1 MALTQEEYDELQRQ
15 FLEPK
20 ERRTEVAL
28 PSDAMEA
35 EARALEAAKQSAF
48 DESLYMYGPQVT
60 EEELRENLAGSEQ
73 RAEQRVEEAKRVI
86 RQPGYET
93 APYEVPIG
101 RSRLVVGTGGQVM
114 DEETGDLRPASAF
127 EQITE
132 AVKRKRLA
140 EADPFAEKIRMVR
153 EGEATREEVLLPN
166 WVDVN
171 IPTSGAGIE
180 ESVFAAGIR
189 FLGALEP
196 FVNEG
201 VFGGDRLF
209 YAADKEGVPLDDDSF
224 AYQAEELLKKYAP
237 GYAAQG
243 RLIPEL
249 GAIGLEGED
258 REKYLAEIEEK
269 FGESGREIGSMLL
282 DAPRPFQAT
291 TRHMGLQAA
300 TREGDYFAN
309 VASQIHEGRAT
320 GNELESLTLYDRD
333 MREIYGDETVLGMSP
348 AFLVGTAYSA
358 AIPTPLGPMFN
369 LVKLPAKGTAAAAKA
384 ASKATRARGLDTVA
398 DILQPWETA
407 KKLASRK
414 AARDALGV
422 DISDIRDPLESPSLR
437 SIAVDRA
444 VSPLA
449 SAVELK
455 GVVTEAM
462 GTNGRLNY
470 DEMSRRFGGNESAA
484 RMLQQAYQMGD
495 DALKGAGEIDPRALD
510 AVVEN
515 FSMAGEYK
523 NLLDLLKAGKVNTTQ
538 VVYRLEKLRGKQ
550 VAQRLA
556 TLTDDELQTWL
567 SNRMRAA
574 GMVPN
579 VQNRFIASMYSTAR
593 KIMKDMDAGVPA
605 GEMVARSL
613 KGAGNNRRLF
623 QDNLLRAIMEEAQ
636 AAGKD
641 VARVV
646 GRHARKKPTPRR
658 LMDMVDAL
666 GDGRGSVAIG
676 NAFRETMMTV
686 GRDRIMQHLP
696 DDYVFV
702 SGRMMVPEKV
712 ADKTRRAMG
721 RMAQQLFEVVGRD
734 GSKKIVAAG
743 ESTMDDVIRVFTQE
757 AGAVAA
763 GSTPASRTAQSVLK
777 KLRQGS
783 ALDNVEMDYFERT
796 MRDAIARKIVGSVE
810 AVTEGAQTALARNS
824 VALRNSLYTDAYS
837 GVAVSRLARAAR
849 TSIAALHEVIPIARQ
864 ASKGN
869 AAASMVVAP
878 SAADGLTKTD
888 VGFFKSWYET
898 LVRNPAT
905 TLKELTTDP
914 LYKFKPETSVV
925 SETYARQM
933 ADAVG
938 SAADRMIGRLAEL
951 AEEGIKGPRAIT
963 RVLREM
969 GQEVDAMTVQQ
980 FNRTLMSH
988 VESRGVTTDEGI
1000 LEEAMLTARY
1010 MVRQA
1015 KTIEMEGKFK
1025 LGEGVIDKM
1034 LKENG
1039 FTEGI
1044 EGLATLPLPEALQ
1057 RLRGAVVRAK
1067 SIENNSESW
1076 VSLMTTLM
1084 PGESQLKAILGEDST
1099 VQRPVN
1105 MLLADAVKAVQKG
1118 GGMLDAKGNLIPN
1131 IENSRAVLELL
1142 AEKNGADVLDST
1154 LQYSNVMSVVKKAF
1168 GKRPDA
1174 WSQGLQS
1181 WLVHQRAG
1189 LDASK
1194 VYIRMADENPQMLLD
1209 LVPANAQTA
1218 RKIQAQAV
1226 SVVVEG
1232 MMDMERKLLG
1242 VEPDRAKYMAA
1253 FADAARVL
1261 SAADDPIGRQLD
1273 PLGRAIFQVMRDMEA
1288 MDWSI
1293 RAEDRLSLASSVMKR
1308 MAQGRGG
1315 IPDLGQ
1321 LGDRLVGEL
1330 SGYRSGYLAGMTDNQ
1345 RKMLGTKYQETA
1357 ARANIGEPFQR
1368 HIERMAELHRVDIGM
1383 PENLFG
1389 ERIADLMYHGVL
1401 SGTDQSLLAPV
1412 FRQLEWMFRQSG
1424 VRLDG
1429 GDIPGLDGV
1438 VFSPRA
1444 VRPQYGPV
1452 HYMNAESGVHAALT
1466 RIEAAVASGRLQA
1479 SLEDLQIRAKL
1490 KEEGVTGLAAK
1501 STIAVRAAQQL
1512 AQTAVRVVRSTMLA
1526 GGGPFLALSPN
1537 PLYHAG
1543 NVQSV
1548 PEILIGTLGA
1558 DMAMKVLAQVPE
1570 GAKSAARNAQ
1580 SWLVRKTVTRAMAPF
1595 VDDADVV
1602 IKSPFYGD
1610 ITARELDKM
1619 MDMAGIKFS
1628 RASIEAYES
1637 IGQQMAQAA
1646 RINLTGDP
1654 LVTSGNVRQFF
1665 RMFNPASMNEWMRF
1679 AEDTD
1684 GITRRATF
1692 IAALADGRTVDE
1704 AAMLARESLLDYGKV
1719 AATGNSASKFM
1730 QKWTMYW
1737 AFRRQSLIMTLNNL
1751 ADSKFGRQE
1760 MMGRWIRLQARQKQ
1774 GASPE
1779 EFLFGPDYIK
1789 FRMYAT
1795 PGVDDVGFT
1804 AGAPSVMSEGAADL
1818 LGWMATIGVGFD
1830 AVAGE
1835 GDFRNFFGMLMDT
1848 IQQENLD
1855 LLSTTVAEVALLA
1868 SRMDD
1873 KGPLVSDVL
1882 MAQMLGFDSMTN
1894 ANVTPA
1900 LIEFFGLVV
1909 DRDPETGEPVV
1920 TPGRP
1925 YLQSEGDVL
1934 QRPHQ
1939 FRFGTT
1945 EGYLSYVAVRTL
1957 LAITSM
1963 GRSMDEW
1970 TKIAL
1975 TLEGLVPEGFKPQYR
1990 ALAGTV
1996 EYMTRTGTPMRA
2008 TDKDEQR
2015 ARVQRQQQRRVQR
2028 AGR

>member
-1 MALTQEEYDELQRQ
+1 MTQEEYDELQRQ
-15 FLEPK
+15 FLEPR
-20 ERRTEVAL
+20 ERRTEATL
-28 PSDAMEA
+28 PLDVQDA

-48 DESLYMYGPQVT
+48 DESLYMGGPQAS
-60 EEELRENLAGSEQ
+60 EEDLRRALQESES
-73 RAEQRVEEAKRVI
+73 RAEQRIEEAKQVV

-101 RSRLVVGTGGQVM
+101 RSRLVVGTGGQVL
-114 DEETGDLRPASAF
+114 DEETGELRDASAA
-127 EQITE
+127 EQIYE
-132 AVKRKRLA
+132 SLFRKRLA

-171 IPTSGAGIE
+171 VPLSGAGVE

-209 YAADKEGVPLDDDSF
+209 YAADESGTPFDEESL
-224 AYQAEELLKKYAP
+224 AYQAEQVLKKYAP

-243 RLIPEL
+243 RLIPDL
-249 GAIGLEGED
+249 AAIGLEGEE
-258 REKYLAEIEEK
+258 REKFLTEMDEK
-269 FGESGREIGSMLL
+269 FGGTGREIGAMLL
-282 DAPRPFQAT
+282 EAPRPFQAT

-309 VASQIHEGRAT
+309 VASQINEGRAT

-333 MREIYGDETVLGMSP
+333 MRRIYGDETVLGMSP
-348 AFLVGTAYSA
+348 AFLVGTVYSA
-358 AIPTPLGPMFN
+358 AIPTPLGPM
-369 LVKLPAKGTAAAAKA
+369 LSVAKVPARATASAARKASQLSRAK
-384 ASKATRARGLDTVA
+384 GLDTVA

-422 DISDIRDPLESPSLR
+422 DVSDVRDPFESPSLR

-455 GVVTEAM
+455 GVVVEAF
-462 GTNGRLNY
+462 GSGGRLNY
-470 DEMSRRFGGNESAA
+470 DEMSRRFGGNQSAA

-495 DALKGAGEIDPRALD
+495 DTLKAAREIDPRALD
-510 AVVEN
+510 NVVEN
-515 FSMAGEYK
+515 FSLAGEYK
-523 NLLDLLKAGKVNTTQ
+523 NLLDLLESGRANTTQ
-538 VVYRLEKLRGKQ
+538 VVYRLEKLRGKG
-550 VAQRLA
+550 VAQHLTGA
-556 TLTDDELQTWL
+556 TDDELKVWL
-567 SNRMRAA
+567 SNRLRGA

-579 VQNRFIASMYSTAR
+579 VQNRFVSSMYNSAR

-636 AAGKD
+636 AAGKN

-646 GRHARKKPTPRR
+646 GQHARKKPTPRR

-676 NAFRETMMTV
+676 NAFRETMMAV

-712 ADKTRRAMG
+712 ADETRRAMA
-721 RMAQQLFEVVGRD
+721 RMARQLFEVVGRD
-734 GSKKIVAAG
+734 GSRKIVAAG
-743 ESTMDDVIRVFTQE
+743 ESTRDDVVRVFMQE
-757 AGAVAA
+757 AGPVAA
-763 GSTPASRTAQSVLK
+763 GASPASRTAQAVLRK
-777 KLRQGS
+777 VRQGEP
-783 ALDNVEMDYFERT
+783 LNRVEMDYFERT

-810 AVTEGAQTALARNS
+810 AVTEGAQTAVARNS
-824 VALRNSLYTDAYS
+824 VGLRNALYADAYS
-837 GVAVSRLARAAR
+837 GAAVGRFARAAR
-849 TSIAALHEVIPIARQ
+849 TSIAALHEAIPLARQ

-869 AAASMVVAP
+869 AAASMVVSP
-878 SAADGLTKTD
+878 SVGEGVTKAD
-888 VGFFKSWYET
+888 VSVFRQWYET
-898 LVRNPAT
+898 LVSKPFY
-905 TLKELTTDP
+905 D
-914 LYKFKPETSVV
+914 YKPQTSVI

-938 SAADRMIGRLAEL
+938 SSADRVISRLGEL
-951 AEEGIKGPRAIT
+951 AEQGIDGPPAVT
-963 RVLREM
+963 RILREM
-969 GQEVDAMTVQQ
+969 GQEVDQLTVQQ
-980 FNRTLMSH
+980 FQRTLLSN
-988 VESRGVTTDEGI
+988 VESRGLTSDAAI
-1000 LEEAMLTARY
+1000 LEQAALTARY
-1010 MVRQA
+1010 MVREA
-1015 KTIEMEGKFK
+1015 KTIELDGKFK

-1034 LKENG
+1034 LRENG

-1044 EGLATLPLPEALQ
+1044 DGLESISLEEAVV

-1067 SIENNSESW
+1067 AIENNSESW

-1084 PGESQLKAILGEDST
+1084 PGESQLKAILGQDST
-1099 VQRPVN
+1099 IERPVN
-1105 MLLADAVKAVQKG
+1105 MLLADAVKTVQRSG
-1118 GGMLDAKGNLIPN
+1118 GLLDSKGNLIPN

-1142 AEKNGADVLDST
+1142 AEKNGADVLEST
-1154 LQYSNVMSVVKKAF
+1154 LQYSNVMSVAKKAI

-1174 WSQGLQS
+1174 WSQGVQS

-1194 VYIRMADENPQMLLD
+1194 IYTRMADENPQLLLD
-1209 LVPANAQTA
+1209 LLPVNAQTA
-1218 RKIQAQAV
+1218 RKVQAQAV

-1232 MMDMERKLLG
+1232 MMDLERKLLG
-1242 VEPDRAKYMAA
+1242 VEPDRARYMEA
-1253 FADAARVL
+1253 FADASRVL

-1293 RAEDRLSLASSVMKR
+1293 RAEDRMSLASSVMKR

-1315 IPDLGQ
+1315 VPDLGQ

-1330 SGYRSGYLAGMTDNQ
+1330 SGYRSKYLVGMTDVQ

-1357 ARANIGEPFQR
+1357 ARANIGQPFQQ
-1368 HIERMAELHRVDIGM
+1368 HIERMAEMNRVDIGL

-1389 ERIADLMYHGVL
+1389 EYIADLMYHGVL
-1401 SGTDQSLLAPV
+1401 SGTDQSLLGPV
-1412 FRQLEWMFRQSG
+1412 YRQLEWMFRQSG
-1424 VRLDG
+1424 VRMDG

-1479 SLEDLQIRAKL
+1479 SLENLKIRAQL
-1490 KEEGVTGLAAK
+1490 KEEGVTGARAK
-1501 STIAVRAAQQL
+1501 ATIAIRASQQI

-1558 DMAMKVLAQVPE
+1558 DMALKVLAQIPE

-1580 SWLVRKTVTRAMAPF
+1580 SWTVRQTVTRAMAPL

-1602 IKSPFYGD
+1602 VKSPFYGD
-1610 ITARELDKM
+1610 ITARELDRM

-1637 IGQQMAQAA
+1637 IGEQMAQAA

-1654 LVTSGNVRQFF
+1654 LVTSSNATQFF
-1665 RMFNPASMNEWMRF
+1665 RMFNPAGMSEWMKF

-1737 AFRRQSLIMTLNNL
+1737 AFRRQSLIMTINNL
-1751 ADSKFGRQE
+1751 ADGKFGRAE
-1760 MMGRWIRLQARQKQ
+1760 MMGRWIRLQSRQKQ

-1789 FRMYAT
+1789 YRMYAT

-1830 AVAGE
+1830 AVVGDGE
-1835 GDFRNFFGMLMDT
+1835 FRNFFGMLMDN

-1855 LLSTTVAEVALLA
+1855 LLSSTVAEVALLA
-1868 SRMDD
+1868 SRMED

-1925 YLQSEGDVL
+1925 YLQSEGEIV

-1945 EGYLSYVAVRTL
+1945 EGYLGYVAIRTL
-1957 LAITSM
+1957 LAVTSM

-2008 TDKDEQR
+2008 SSKEEQM
-2015 ARVQRQQQRRVQR
+2015 ARVQRQRERRVQR